1 MRLSSVFAIGGVFL
15 TAAILCL
22 VCARF
27 AVSVVEDTS
36 RHSVRNTLDEN
47 GMTWTEVDANGLHV
61 FLAGTAPSEATRFK
75 ALSIAG
81 SVVDAARVIDQ
92 MLVQDT
98 GQIAAPRFS
107 MEILRN
113 DSGVS
118 LIGLVPASMDREGF
132 VEQVEAAVEGEP
144 VADFLESADYPAPET
159 WEAAT
164 AYALRSLKDLKR
176 TKISLDAEQISVTAM
191 TESAAV
197 KADMETRLARRLPDG
212 VKLALNISAPR
223 PVITPFTLR
232 FVIGEE
238 GARFD
243 ACSADTEAA
252 RERIVKAARAA
263 GLTGKAN
270 CLIGL
275 GVPSPN
281 WAVAA
286 EQAIKAVDDLGGGV
300 VTFSD
305 ADISLVALEGT
316 PQGEF
321 DNVVGTLESALPE
334 VFALHAVLPEPP
346 DETTPETPEFTAT
359 LSPEGMVQI
368 RGRIATAA
376 ERKLVESFARARFT
390 SDGVHMSARV
400 AEGLPEG
407 WTFKVL
413 TALDALSYLSNGVV
427 RVSPDEMQIT
437 GQTGQADAG
446 SIISGM
452 LSEKLGEGA
461 QYEIDVRYREE
472 LDPVASLPTPE
483 ECESRI
489 ARIQE
494 TRKINF
500 EPGSANID
508 ASGSEIMDDIAEIL
522 KQCGEIT
529 MEIGGHTD
537 SQGREVMNQQ
547 LSQARAQTVLNELRM
562 RRVLTA
568 SITAVG
574 YGETQPIEDNGTE
587 EGREAN
593 RRIEFRVIKPV
604 EIVEEQTTLESLEGS
619 SEEQSDT
626 EEADGQADEGAEG
639 SGDEAGEAEE
649 GAADAA
655 DSADGETQEDTA
667 DEQN

>member
-27 AVSVVEDTS
+27 AVSVVEETS
-36 RHSVRNTLDEN
+36 RNSVRNTLDEN

-61 FLAGTAPSEATRFK
+61 FLAGTAPTEARRFK

-118 LIGLVPASMDREGF
+118 LIGLVPAAMDREAF
-132 VEQVEAAVEGEP
+132 VGAVEGAVAGEP
-144 VADFLESADYPAPET
+144 VANFLESADYPAPET

-164 AYALRSLKDLKR
+164 DYALRSLKDLKR
-176 TKISLDAEQISVTAM
+176 TKISLDAGQVSVTAM

-197 KADMETRLARRLPDG
+197 KADMENKLARRVPEGL
-212 VKLALNISAPR
+212 KLALNISAPR

-232 FVIGEE
+232 FVSEE
-238 GARFD
+238 GETRFD

-252 RERIVKAARAA
+252 RERILAAAREA

-270 CLIGL
+270 CLVGM

-286 EQAIKAVDDLGGGV
+286 EQAIAAVGELGGGV

-316 PQGEF
+316 PQGQF
-321 DNVVGTLESALPE
+321 DNVVGALESSLPE
-334 VFALHAVLPEPP
+334 VFALHAVLPAPP
-346 DETTPETPEFTAT
+346 EETTPETPEFTAT
-359 LSPEGMVQI
+359 LSPEGMVQL

-376 ERKLVESFARARFT
+376 ERKLVDSFARARFT

-407 WTFKVL
+407 WTYRVL
-413 TALDALSYLSNGVV
+413 TALDALSYLTNGVV
-427 RVSPDEMQIT
+427 RVSPDEMHIS
-437 GQTGQADAG
+437 GLTGQAGAG
-446 SIISGM
+446 SAISGM
-452 LSEKLGEGA
+452 FSEKLGEGA
-461 QYEIDVRYREE
+461 QYTIDVDYREE

-483 ECESRI
+483 ECEARI
-489 ARIQE
+489 AAIQE
-494 TRKINF
+494 TRKISF

-508 ASGSEIMDDIAEIL
+508 ASGSDIMDDIAEIL
-522 KQCGEIT
+522 KTCGEVT

-547 LSQARAQTVLNELRM
+547 LSQERAQTVLNELRM

-568 SITAVG
+568 SISAVG
-574 YGETQPIEDNGTE
+574 YGEAQPIADNGTE

-593 RRIEFRVIKPV
+593 RRIEFKVILPV
-604 EIVEEQTTLESLEGS
+604 EIVEEQTTLETLEGT
-619 SEEQSDT
+619 SEEQSDSDGT
-626 EEADGQADEGAEG
+626 DGEADDA
-639 SGDEAGEAEE
+639 AGEAEE

-655 DSADGETQEDTA
+655 DTGDGDTQEDTA
-667 DEQN
+667 DEQD

>member
-36 RHSVRNTLDEN
+36 RNSVRNTLDES
-47 GMTWTEVDANGLHV
+47 GMTWTQVDANGLHV

-92 MLVQDT
+92 MLVEDT
-98 GQIAAPRFS
+98 DQIAAPRFS

-118 LIGLVPASMDREGF
+118 LIGLVPASMDRAGF
-132 VEQVEAAVEGEP
+132 VEQVEAAVGDEP
-144 VADFLESADYPAPET
+144 VADFLESADYPAPAAWDE
-159 WEAAT
+159 AT

-176 TKISLDAEQISVTAM
+176 TKISLDAEKISVTAM

-197 KADMETRLARRLPDG
+197 KADMETRLARRLPEG
-212 VKLALNISAPR
+212 VKLSLNISAPR

-232 FVIGEE
+232 FVVGED

-243 ACSADTEAA
+243 ACSADTQEA
-252 RERIVKAARAA
+252 RERIVEAAREA
-263 GLTGKAN
+263 GMTGKAN

-281 WAVAA
+281 WSVAA
-286 EQAIKAVDDLGGGV
+286 EQAIKAVHDLGGGV

-321 DNVVGTLESALPE
+321 DNVVGTLESSLPE

-368 RGRIATAA
+368 RGRVATTA
-376 ERKLVESFARARFT
+376 ERKLVDSFARARFT

-407 WTFKVL
+407 WTFRIL

-427 RVSPDEMQIT
+427 RVSPDGMEIR

-446 SIISGM
+446 TAISGM

-461 QYEIDVRYREE
+461 QYEIDVDYREE

-483 ECESRI
+483 ECEARI
-489 ARIQE
+489 AEIQE

-508 ASGSEIMDDIAEIL
+508 ASGAEIMDDIAEIL

-568 SITAVG
+568 SISAVG
-574 YGETQPIEDNGTE
+574 YGETQPIEDNSTE

-593 RRIEFRVIKPV
+593 RRIEFKVIRPV

-619 SEEQSDT
+619 SEEQSDS
-626 EEADGQADEGAEG
+626 EGA
-639 SGDEAGEAEE
+639 AGEADDDAAGEADE

-655 DSADGETQEDTA
+655 DTQDGETQEDTA

>member
-1 MRLSSVFAIGGVFL
+1 MRLSSIFAIGGVFL
-15 TAAILCL
+15 TAALLCL

-27 AVSVVEDTS
+27 AVSVVEETS
-36 RHSVRNTLDEN
+36 RNSVRNTLDEN

-61 FLAGTAPSEATRFK
+61 FLAGTAPTEARRFK

-118 LIGLVPASMDREGF
+118 LIGLVPASMDREAF
-132 VEQVEAAVEGEP
+132 VGAVEAAVAGEP
-144 VADFLESADYPAPET
+144 VANFLESADYPEPET

-164 AYALRSLKDLKR
+164 DYALRSLRDLKR
-176 TKISLDAEQISVTAM
+176 TKISLDAGQVSVTAM

-197 KADMETRLARRLPDG
+197 KADMENKLARRVPEGL
-212 VKLALNISAPR
+212 KLALDISAPR

-232 FVIGEE
+232 FVSEE
-238 GARFD
+238 GGTRFD

-252 RERIVKAARAA
+252 RERIVAAAREA

-270 CLIGL
+270 CLVGM
-275 GVPSPN
+275 GVPTPN
-281 WAVAA
+281 WAKAA
-286 EQAIKAVDDLGGGV
+286 EQAIGAVSELGGGV

-316 PQGEF
+316 PQGQF
-321 DNVVGTLESALPE
+321 DNVVGALESALPE
-334 VFALHAVLPEPP
+334 VFALHAVLPAPP
-346 DETTPETPEFTAT
+346 EETTPETPEFTAT
-359 LSPEGMVQI
+359 LSPEGMVQL

-376 ERKLVESFARARFT
+376 ERKLVDSFARARFT

-407 WTFKVL
+407 WTFRVL
-413 TALDALSYLSNGVV
+413 TALDALSYLTNGVV
-427 RVSPDEMQIT
+427 RVAPDEMHIS
-437 GQTGQADAG
+437 GLTGQAEAG
-446 SIISGM
+446 SAISGM
-452 LSEKLGEGA
+452 FSEKLGEGA
-461 QYEIDVRYREE
+461 QYTIDVDYREE

-483 ECESRI
+483 ECEARI
-489 ARIQE
+489 ATIQE
-494 TRKINF
+494 TRKISF

-508 ASGSEIMDDIAEIL
+508 AAGSDIMDDIAEIL
-522 KQCGEIT
+522 KTCGEIT

-547 LSQARAQTVLNELRM
+547 LSQERAQTVLNELRM

-568 SITAVG
+568 SISAVG
-574 YGETQPIEDNGTE
+574 YGETQPIADNDTE

-593 RRIEFRVIKPV
+593 RRIEFKVILPV
-604 EIVEEQTTLESLEGS
+604 EIVEEQTTLESLEGT
-619 SEEQSDT
+619 SEEQSDS
-626 EEADGQADEGAEG
+626 EGADGEADDAAGA
-639 SGDEAGEAEE
+639 AEE

-655 DSADGETQEDTA
+655 DSGAQEDTA

>member
-27 AVSVVEDTS
+27 AVSVVEETS
-36 RHSVRNTLDEN
+36 RNSVRNTLDEN

-61 FLAGTAPSEATRFK
+61 FLAGTAPTEARRFK

-118 LIGLVPASMDREGF
+118 LIGLVPAAMDREAF
-132 VEQVEAAVEGEP
+132 VGAVEEAVAGEP
-144 VADFLESADYPAPET
+144 VANFLESADYPAPET

-164 AYALRSLKDLKR
+164 DYALRSLKDLKR
-176 TKISLDAEQISVTAM
+176 TKISVDAAQVSVTAM

-197 KADMETRLARRLPDG
+197 KADMENKLARRVPEGL
-212 VKLALNISAPR
+212 KLALNISAPR

-232 FVIGEE
+232 FVSEE
-238 GARFD
+238 GGTRFD
-243 ACSADTEAA
+243 ACSADTDEARDRIVAAA
-252 RERIVKAARAA
+252 REA

-270 CLIGL
+270 CLVGM
-275 GVPSPN
+275 GVPTPN
-281 WAVAA
+281 WAKAA
-286 EQAIKAVDDLGGGV
+286 EQAIGAVKELGGGV

-316 PQGEF
+316 PQGQF
-321 DNVVGTLESALPE
+321 DNVVGALESSLPE

-346 DETTPETPEFTAT
+346 EETTPETPEFTAT
-359 LSPEGMVQI
+359 LSPEGMVQL

-376 ERKLVESFARARFT
+376 ERKLVDSFARARFT

-407 WTFKVL
+407 WTFRVL
-413 TALDALSYLSNGVV
+413 TALDALSYLTNGVV
-427 RVSPDEMQIT
+427 RVSPDEMHIS
-437 GQTGQADAG
+437 GLTGQAEAG
-446 SIISGM
+446 SAISGM
-452 LSEKLGEGA
+452 FSEKLGEGA
-461 QYEIDVRYREE
+461 QYTIDVDYREE

-483 ECESRI
+483 ECEARI
-489 ARIQE
+489 ATIQE
-494 TRKINF
+494 ARKISF

-508 ASGSEIMDDIAEIL
+508 ADGSDIMDDIAEIL
-522 KQCGEIT
+522 KTCGEIT

-547 LSQARAQTVLNELRM
+547 LSQERAQTVLNELRM

-568 SITAVG
+568 SISAVG
-574 YGETQPIEDNGTE
+574 YGESQPIADNGTE

-593 RRIEFRVIKPV
+593 RRIEFKVILPV
-604 EIVEEQTTLESLEGS
+604 EIVEEQTTLETLEGT
-619 SEEQSDT
+619 SEEQSDS
-626 EEADGQADEGAEG
+626 DGASDGAGGET
-639 SGDEAGEAEE
+639 DDAPREAEE

-655 DSADGETQEDTA
+655 DTGDGDTQEDTA
-667 DEQN
+667 DEQD

>member
-27 AVSVVEDTS
+27 AVSVVEETS
-36 RHSVRNTLDEN
+36 RNSVRNTLDEN

-61 FLAGTAPSEATRFK
+61 FLAGTAPTEARRFK

-118 LIGLVPASMDREGF
+118 LIGLVPAAMDREAF
-132 VEQVEAAVEGEP
+132 VGAVEGAVAGEP
-144 VADFLESADYPAPET
+144 VANFLESADYPAPET

-164 AYALRSLKDLKR
+164 DYALRSLKDLKR
-176 TKISLDAEQISVTAM
+176 TKISLDAGQVSVTAM

-197 KADMETRLARRLPDG
+197 KADMENKLARRVPEGL
-212 VKLALNISAPR
+212 KLALNISAPR

-232 FVIGEE
+232 FVSEE
-238 GARFD
+238 GETRFD

-252 RERIVKAARAA
+252 RERILAAAREA

-270 CLIGL
+270 CLVGM

-286 EQAIKAVDDLGGGV
+286 EQAIAAVGELGGGV

-316 PQGEF
+316 PQGQF
-321 DNVVGTLESALPE
+321 DNVVGALESSLPE
-334 VFALHAVLPEPP
+334 VFALHAVLPAPP
-346 DETTPETPEFTAT
+346 EETTPETPEFTAT
-359 LSPEGMVQI
+359 LSPEGMVQL

-376 ERKLVESFARARFT
+376 ERKLVDSFARARFT

-407 WTFKVL
+407 WTYRVL
-413 TALDALSYLSNGVV
+413 TALDALSYLTNGVV
-427 RVSPDEMQIT
+427 RVSPDEMHIS
-437 GQTGQADAG
+437 GLTGQAGAG
-446 SIISGM
+446 SAISGM
-452 LSEKLGEGA
+452 FSEKLGEGA
-461 QYEIDVRYREE
+461 QYTIDVDYREE

-483 ECESRI
+483 ECEARI
-489 ARIQE
+489 AAIQE
-494 TRKINF
+494 TRKISF

-508 ASGSEIMDDIAEIL
+508 ASGSDIMDDIAEIL
-522 KQCGEIT
+522 KTCGEVT

-547 LSQARAQTVLNELRM
+547 LSQERAQTVLNELRM

-568 SITAVG
+568 SISAVG
-574 YGETQPIEDNGTE
+574 YGEAQPIADNGTE

-593 RRIEFRVIKPV
+593 RRIEFKVILPV
-604 EIVEEQTTLESLEGS
+604 EIVEEQTTLETLEGT
-619 SEEQSDT
+619 SEEQSDSDGADG
-626 EEADGQADEGAEG
+626 EADDA
-639 SGDEAGEAEE
+639 AGEAEE

-655 DSADGETQEDTA
+655 DTGDGDTQEDTA
-667 DEQN
+667 DEQD